1 MSFSLRV
8 LFKSFIDFFR
18 DDGPILAG
26 SISYFFVM
34 AIFPFCLFLVSIFGY
49 FLGENREFYNF
60 FLEKL
65 IYFFPEATSEIT
77 KELGTIITHRKI
89 GLFTLLL
96 YGFFSYQ
103 LYLSA
108 EKAINVIFKE
118 KATRPFLISTL
129 FSLSIVTLMITLLII
144 TFGAIS
150 LIPMF
155 KFLTN
160 FLPGLV
166 ISKITIILVGFIL
179 PLFLVTV
186 IATSFYIFLPK
197 KNVKTRHALIGG
209 LFTALFLEAAKHLF
223 TFYVALKLS
232 NIGTIYGSLSAFIIF
247 VLWVFYS
254 ASIFLIGG
262 EVVHNLGTAKS
273 SDHPS

>member
-1 MSFSLRV
+1 MSFSLRI

-77 KELGTIITHRKI
+77 KELGTIITYRKI

-129 FSLSIVTLMITLLII
+129 LSLSIVTLMITLLII

>member
-1 MSFSLRV
+1 MSFSLRIF
-8 LFKSFIDFFR
+8 FKSFIDFFR
-18 DDGPILAG
+18 DDGPMLAG

-77 KELGTIITHRKI
+77 KELGTIITYRKI

-118 KATRPFLISTL
+118 RATRPFLISTL
-129 FSLSIVTLMITLLII
+129 LSLSIVTLMITLIII

-150 LIPMF
+150 IIPMF

-223 TFYVALKLS
+223 TFYIALKLS

>member
-1 MSFSLRV
+1 MSFSLRI

-77 KELGTIITHRKI
+77 KELGTIITYRKI

-129 FSLSIVTLMITLLII
+129 LSLSIVTLMITLLII

-223 TFYVALKLS
+223 TFYIALKLS

>member
-1 MSFSLRV
+1 MRIL
-8 LFKSFIDFFR
+8 LKSFIDFFR
-18 DDGPILAG
+18 DDGPMLAG

-77 KELGTIITHRKI
+77 KELGTIITYRKI

-118 KATRPFLISTL
+118 KATRPFLISTFL
-129 FSLSIVTLMITLLII
+129 SLSIVTLMITLIII

-150 LIPMF
+150 IIPMF

-273 SDHPS
+273 SDDLFFDI

>member
-1 MSFSLRV
+1 MRIL
-8 LFKSFIDFFR
+8 LKSFIDFFR
-18 DDGPILAG
+18 DDGPMLAG

-34 AIFPFCLFLVSIFGY
+34 AIVPLCLFLVSIFGY
-49 FLGENREFYNF
+49 LLGENRDFYNF
-60 FLEKL
+60 LLEKL

-77 KELGTIITHRKI
+77 KELGTIITYRKI

-129 FSLSIVTLMITLLII
+129 LSLSIVTLMITLLII

-155 KFLTN
+155 KFLTH
-160 FLPGLV
+160 FLPRLV

-179 PLFLVTV
+179 PLILVAV

-197 KNVKTRHALIGG
+197 KNVKTHHALIGG
-209 LFTALFLEAAKHLF
+209 LFTAFFLEAAKHLF
-223 TFYVALKLS
+223 TFYIALKLS
-232 NIGTIYGSLSAFIIF
+232 NIGPIYGSLSAFIIF

-262 EVVHNLGTAKS
+262 EVVHNLGTANRLKT
-273 SDHPS
+273 

>member
-1 MSFSLRV
+1 MRI

-129 FSLSIVTLMITLLII
+129 LSLSIVTLMITLLII

-223 TFYVALKLS
+223 TFYIALKLS

>member
-1 MSFSLRV
+1 MSFSLRI

-77 KELGTIITHRKI
+77 KELGTIITYRKI

-179 PLFLVTV
+179 PLFLVAV

-223 TFYVALKLS
+223 TFYIALKLS

>member
-1 MSFSLRV
+1 VRIL
-8 LFKSFIDFFR
+8 LKSFIDFFR
-18 DDGPILAG
+18 DDGPMLAG

-77 KELGTIITHRKI
+77 KELGTIITYRKI

-118 KATRPFLISTL
+118 KATRPFLISTFL
-129 FSLSIVTLMITLLII
+129 SLSIVTLMITLIII

-150 LIPMF
+150 IIPMF

-273 SDHPS
+273 SDDLFFDI

>member
-1 MSFSLRV
+1 MRI

-77 KELGTIITHRKI
+77 KELGTIITYRKI